1 VEASVEENFV
11 ARRRTQP
18 AEKLSAETI
27 QWLDD
32 LPPGVKP
39 TLLQI
44 EFVRIANAL
53 SRRWKTPA
61 AFLAHLDDLLIDRRG
76 NRRGFPMGIMLELA
90 ALKNYYQTTVHPSPT
105 TVWDEIASRSRE
117 K

>member
-1 VEASVEENFV
+1 METSVEDNFV

-32 LPPGVKP
+32 LPAGGEA

-53 SRRWKTPA
+53 SRRWKAPA
-61 AFLAHLDDLLIDRRG
+61 AFLAHLDDLLIDEAREPTRISDG
-76 NRRGFPMGIMLELA
+76 DHARTGRAEELLSNERASIA
-90 ALKNYYQTTVHPSPT
+90 ADRVG
-105 TVWDEIASRSRE
+105 
-117 K
+117 